1 MYDKF
6 KTILTQPEYFSDW
19 KPDNL
24 SKISQENQDKIYELY
39 VLRCVVLQRDSF
51 KCQNL
56 DCDSPESKL
65 TIHHI
70 KFRKNNG
77 KDSPRNCITMCRS
90 CHSGFHKGKEPL
102 KFWGHTWQI
111 HKKQDLSPKQLKFIG
126 AKIRK
131 ENKHLFKGYN
141 ISYELLELI
150 MKYLFS
156 VDLEEYSM
164 RGKDNEV
171 YETEED
177 EADDVE

>member
-39 VLRCVVLQRDSF
+39 VLRCVVLQRDNF

-102 KFWGHTWQI
+102 KFWGHTWKI
-111 HKKQDLSPKQLKFIG
+111 HKKETLSPKQLKFIG

-131 ENKHLFKGYN
+131 DNKHLFKGYS

-156 VDLEEYSM
+156 VDLVALNT
-164 RGKDNEV
+164 KDNEV

>member
-1 MYDKF
+1 MSKE
-6 KTILTQPEYFSDW
+6 QYFEDW
-19 KPDNL
+19 KQEHL
-24 SKISQENQDKIYELY
+24 SKISLENQDKIYELY
-39 VLRCVVLQRDSF
+39 ILRCVVLQRDNF
-51 KCQNL
+51 KCQNEA
-56 DCDSPESKL
+56 CDSPESKL

-77 KDSPRNCITMCRS
+77 KDKPGNCITMCRS
-90 CHSGFHKGKEPL
+90 CHAAFHKGKEAL

-111 HKKQDLSPKQLKFIG
+111 HKKETLSPKQLKFIG

-141 ISYELLELI
+141 ISYEMLELI

-156 VDLEEYSM
+156 VDLNDLST
-164 RGKDNEV
+164 KDNEV